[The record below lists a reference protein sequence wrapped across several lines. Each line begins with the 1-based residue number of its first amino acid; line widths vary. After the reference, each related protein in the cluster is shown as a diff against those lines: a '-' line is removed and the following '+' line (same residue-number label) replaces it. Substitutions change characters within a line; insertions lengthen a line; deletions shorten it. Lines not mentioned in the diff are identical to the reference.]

1 VFPAA
6 AALVTPDNVDHP
18 NATNPL
24 RKFAAVPA
32 MPVSRGKTAST
43 EVVAAAEKS
52 SAALLVATTQT
63 LQFAVEALEEIAR
76 KGMIAWKGV
85 GVVHPVRSVAVTVNA
100 TTLEQRPAA
109 LVLELSGRVR
119 EVTSVVRTDHAPT
132 LQLKSVVRMVR
143 V

>member
-1 VFPAA
+1 
-6 AALVTPDNVDHP
+6 
-18 NATNPL
+18 
-24 RKFAAVPA
+24 
-32 MPVSRGKTAST
+32 M

-63 LQFAVEALEEIAR
+63 LQFAVEALEEIAP
-76 KGMIAWKGV
+76 KGMTAWKVV
-85 GVVHPVRSVAVTVNA
+85 GAVHPVRSAAVTVNA

-109 LVLELSGRVR
+109 LDLELSGRAR